1 MALDAR
7 YLSCSHGFG
16 STELTGQCLET
27 LCSPTMAVEFLLT
40 GSFVTKNSAVL
51 DSQCLQRKSSC
62 YICLGAVNLK
72 AAYWA
77 DPSLYIKPFA
87 RWQLRMATDL
97 CGDETEFMSLAIRCI
112 T

>member
-1 MALDAR
+1 MFAKK
-7 YLSCSHGFG
+7 
-16 STELTGQCLET
+16 ELMLI
-27 LCSPTMAVEFLLT
+27 
-40 GSFVTKNSAVL
+40 FVWVRL
-51 DSQCLQRKSSC
+51 
-62 YICLGAVNLK
+62 NLK

-97 CGDETEFMSLAIRCI
+97 CGDETEFIFLAIRCI